1 LEFDSAVDVGVFP
14 LSDDLEIGTSGGMSL
29 GGGVRKLDFELLSLL
44 PGETPS
50 LLLSAGLLCDLRP
63 SLAVDLALGDSVLRP
78 PSLSFP
84 SFSFFSRGR
93 DDGLGGTAVLAYAAA
108 GLGQQGEGA
117 LLGIQLQ
124 NKGERIVSKS
134 AFKIQFFICLVFQRF
149 NLMIDICFNT

>member
-84 SFSFFSRGR
+84 SFSFFSRGGMM
-93 DDGLGGTAVLAYAAA
+93 GLVGPLSLPMLLQVWASRARGLFLAS
-108 GLGQQGEGA
+108 
-117 LLGIQLQ
+117 
-124 NKGERIVSKS
+124 NC
-134 AFKIQFFICLVFQRF
+134 KIKVKES
-149 NLMIDICFNT
+149 